1 MIEAIKEIGKWQIVF
16 TVWHRHI
23 ILRKP
28 IKTAVS
34 LYPSLFV
41 IPCPD
46 TESNSSGHSA
56 LDAESIA
63 AGHSEP
69 VSESNVTLSPFLPF
83 TQSQNV
89 GEDRGEG
96 VKNE

>member
-1 MIEAIKEIGKWQIVF
+1 MHRRSYIFCGKVEK
-16 TVWHRHI
+16 RGS
-23 ILRKP
+23 ILGENLHLCLL
-28 IKTAVS
+28 S
-34 LYPSLFV
+34 SCFCFSLFV